1 MSNTDSSVFA
11 PLGSEASKP
20 KPPVSLQSGYPA
32 GVPARANP
40 MESAKIDSLRA
51 ERDLIDLSTLA
62 MSRDASAEPK
72 AIKADTEQKQKS
84 IMTTLDQ
91 KRKEL
96 QRQNENLEKLNK
108 ELQRLDV
115 PINKEITTLRAKL
128 ENVERE
134 LTRATKYRKQKE
146 AELLEAIDAVSK
158 LGDEKC
164 ALTERLTAVMY
175 DFESVKQKKLK
186 EMEEEMRKLGM

>member
-1 MSNTDSSVFA
+1 
-11 PLGSEASKP
+11 
-20 KPPVSLQSGYPA
+20 
-32 GVPARANP
+32 
-40 MESAKIDSLRA
+40 
-51 ERDLIDLSTLA
+51 
-62 MSRDASAEPK
+62 
-72 AIKADTEQKQKS
+72 
-84 IMTTLDQ
+84 MTTLDQ

-115 PINKEITTLRAKL
+115 PINKEIATLRAKL

-164 ALTERLTAVMY
+164 IDRAAHCRYVRLRVGQTEEVEGNGGGDAETGHVIV
-175 DFESVKQKKLK
+175 FSSNSPFH
-186 EMEEEMRKLGM
+186 MRYFRCSSFILSTVFSMSSSISLRFIS

>member
-1 MSNTDSSVFA
+1 
-11 PLGSEASKP
+11 
-20 KPPVSLQSGYPA
+20 
-32 GVPARANP
+32 
-40 MESAKIDSLRA
+40 
-51 ERDLIDLSTLA
+51 
-62 MSRDASAEPK
+62 
-72 AIKADTEQKQKS
+72 
-84 IMTTLDQ
+84 MTTLDQ

-108 ELQRLDV
+108 ELQHLDV
-115 PINKEITTLRAKL
+115 PINKEIATLRAKL
-128 ENVERE
+128 ENVERD